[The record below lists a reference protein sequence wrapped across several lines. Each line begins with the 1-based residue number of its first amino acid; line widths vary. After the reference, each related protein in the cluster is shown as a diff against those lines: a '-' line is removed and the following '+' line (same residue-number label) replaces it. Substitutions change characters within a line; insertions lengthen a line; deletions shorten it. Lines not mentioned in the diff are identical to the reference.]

1 MQDKNTLTIMG
12 MVNVIEK
19 SHEFHGEQFYRIMLD
34 VIRLSQN
41 VDTVP
46 IIVSEKLL
54 FNNEITPGMFIEVQ
68 GQIRTKNHKE
78 GNAKSKLLVFGYAS
92 DVEKITE
99 EQIFAS
105 DVKNLVVME
114 GHVCK
119 LPTHRRTNTGRIITD
134 LLIAC
139 NRQYSKSDYIPCITW
154 GVTAK
159 MAKKLRVGDK
169 IKFIGRFQSR
179 EYRRKNDEAGI
190 INTAYEISILSME
203 LVPENDDT
211 VEVPALALEIPSLAS
226 EGAEG
231 MAKWAFTN
239 RGVVFK
245 EAV

>member
-1 MQDKNTLTIMG
+1 MQNKNTLTVSG

-34 VIRLSQN
+34 VIRLSEN

-54 FNNEITPGMFIEVQ
+54 FNNEIAPGMFITVE

-92 DVEKITE
+92 DVNQITE
-99 EQIFAS
+99 EMLFAS
-105 DVKNLVVME
+105 EIKNQVEME

-119 LPTHRRTNTGRIITD
+119 VPTNRETNTGRIITD
-134 LLIAC
+134 LLVAC

-154 GVTAK
+154 GITAK

-169 IKFIGRFQSR
+169 IKFVGRFQSR
-179 EYRRKNDEAGI
+179 EYRRKSDEVGVV
-190 INTAYEISILSME
+190 NVAYEISISHIE
-203 LVPENDDT
+203 LVHDDIEAAIEPVT
-211 VEVPALALEIPSLAS
+211 SLGLALAGSA
-226 EGAEG
+226 G
-231 MAKWAFTN
+231 MAKWAHSN
-239 RGVVFK
+239 RGIVFNEVV
-245 EAV
+245 